1 MSTIIVKLAKPRA
14 GSSDP
19 TRTLGVRSM
28 GGRPMPTLSN
38 NDVQNIAN
46 TEITIEADLSKKERA
61 ELQDSDEHLLAEEI
75 PLKLV
80 KPVKSDPNSVTAEAN
95 DTDQT
100 TWGIK
105 ATGAE
110 NSTFDGS
117 GIRVAVL
124 DTGIDESHPAF
135 NDSALS
141 ITTANFTNDVPEDT
155 DGHGTHCAGTIFGRD
170 VNDTRIGVA
179 RGINEA
185 FIAKVIPAGSS
196 ALVSA
201 LNWAYENKCHVAS
214 MSLGFDFPRFVHQ
227 ETLRGVPFM
236 AAVSSGLTQYRNN
249 IAVLDALMDLYRAR
263 ELQAGEHG
271 MIVVAASG
279 NESNRSN
286 FTIASAPPS
295 AAMGIIS
302 VGAISQNSGGN
313 FNVAPFSN
321 TGPDVVAPGVNVLSA
336 RAQLGDLVSMNGT
349 SMACPH
355 VAGIAALYFQ
365 RAIQGLGAAPNAGG
379 VAAEIKVLARKIG
392 LTLSDGGSGL
402 AVAPE

>member
-249 IAVLDALMDLYRAR
+249 IAVLD
-263 ELQAGEHG
+263 
-271 MIVVAASG
+271 
-279 NESNRSN
+279 
-286 FTIASAPPS
+286 
-295 AAMGIIS
+295 
-302 VGAISQNSGGN
+302 
-313 FNVAPFSN
+313 
-321 TGPDVVAPGVNVLSA
+321 LS
-336 RAQLGDLVSMNGT
+336 LI
-349 SMACPH
+349 H
-355 VAGIAALYFQ
+355 I
-365 RAIQGLGAAPNAGG
+365 
-379 VAAEIKVLARKIG
+379 
-392 LTLSDGGSGL
+392 
-402 AVAPE
+402 